1 VQGLDDIPR
10 RIVACLG
17 FGVDAPHGV
26 NHSLVLEN
34 LAALDRAGAYL
45 GAFSLPRESREGALY
60 LDAVDHARRGTPRYP
75 SIVNGSVAAAVR
87 GEFGDVR
94 FTERTRG
101 SELFINP
108 LMSLYFCVDAPA
120 LAHRNLYLDRLE
132 NTELMRQ
139 ISAAI
144 EGFRAE
150 LPRQRP
156 PRAYPH

>member
-1 VQGLDDIPR
+1 MLAHGED
-10 RIVACLG
+10 VAQALG
-17 FGVDAPHGV
+17 GVGGV
-26 NHSLVLEN
+26 GEAVVDGH
-34 LAALDRAGAYL
+34 AG
-45 GAFSLPRESREGALY
+45 
-60 LDAVDHARRGTPRYP
+60 
-75 SIVNGSVAAAVR
+75 VR